1 MTEDKI
7 LKKYGDRKMTFVS
20 LDRHIATY
28 KSLTGDVTCT
38 FVVEYRDT
46 IENEMLLRWII
57 TYGYDRLKIEVS

>member
-7 LKKYGDRKMTFVS
+7 LKKYGDRKMTFVT

-28 KSLTGDVTCT
+28 KSLTGDITCT

-46 IENEMLLRWII
+46 IKNEMLLSCII
-57 TYGYDRLKIEVS
+57 TYGYDSLEINLK